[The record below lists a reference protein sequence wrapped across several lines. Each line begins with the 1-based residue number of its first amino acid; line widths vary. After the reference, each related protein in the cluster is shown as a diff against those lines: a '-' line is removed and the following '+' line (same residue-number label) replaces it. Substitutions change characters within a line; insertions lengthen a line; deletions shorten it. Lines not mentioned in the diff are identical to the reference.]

1 MNLYLILLFILLIT
15 LIAIILNKK
24 AMCGAG
30 KDEVDKIQEICRPKD
45 EDLAKEGIILY
56 KSKAQA
62 YEIFKKNRKFIEHF
76 KTDIDISHF
85 SQLFYYI
92 DMEQVFI
99 LIRDF
104 LRSHPELPIV
114 SLGSGNG
121 AVECLLSKWCKNSSS
136 WILLDPNPVAV
147 NYWSIGE
154 LFMAPKYSYDKDLLK
169 AEPEIYN
176 NCILFLNSIDPISD
190 NYDESCVKRLRPLFI
205 ILLTN
210 IRCCLDIASGT
221 PALKR
226 YLDHEEHYYQLILK
240 YNDIENEFFSQTLLI
255 YRYVPEK
262 IIGSEN
268 VFHPNVKPVIF

>member
-1 MNLYLILLFILLIT
+1 MNPYLILLFILLIV
-15 LIAIILNKK
+15 LLVIILNKQ
-24 AMCGAG
+24 AMLDAG
-30 KDEVDKIQEICRPKD
+30 KDEVEKIQESYNPKYIKPH
-45 EDLAKEGIILY
+45 DLSPVY
-56 KSKAQA
+56 YDSMVQM

-76 KTDIDISHF
+76 DTDVDISHF
-85 SQLFYYI
+85 SELFYYI
-92 DMEQVFI
+92 DVEQVFI
-99 LIRDF
+99 LIRDL

-121 AVECLLSKWCKNSSS
+121 AVEYLLSKWCNNSSN
-136 WILLDPNPVAV
+136 WILLDPSPLS
-147 NYWSIGE
+147 WSTGK
-154 LFMAPKYSYDKDLLK
+154 LFMAPDYPRDKDLMEAK
-169 AEPEIYN
+169 PEIYN
-176 NCILFLNSIDPISD
+176 NCILFLNSTDPRGS
-190 NYDESCVKRLRPLFI
+190 NYDEKCVKKLRPLFI

-210 IRCCLDIASGT
+210 LRHCVDFKSGT

-268 VFHPNVKPVIF
+268 VFQLELKTMEY